1 MKRIYVEP
9 GSAEIVEGR
18 ALLETFLGSCVGV
31 ALHDPKAGVG
41 GLLHVLLP
49 SGSERNQRERPYTY
63 AASGIPALIEAME
76 KREADRRRIK
86 AHLAGGASILGAD
99 SVPYP
104 KIGERNLVACRTML
118 ELYSIPILTD
128 STGGRSGQSMRFYL
142 PEGRVEVQVSGGEEE
157 ELVERVASRQEL
169 EGLISSAVERLRPD
183 SSVAIRAL
191 QLVGAREVDFPGL
204 ERLIRQDQILAAT
217 VLRLANSARY
227 GLPRRIS
234 RISQAIAMLGLS
246 TFRKILMEA
255 CVRNLFSS
263 SMVGY
268 RMEEGAFLRHAV
280 VCAELAE
287 KVAMLVGDV
296 DGEEAYLAGLL
307 HDIGKIVLERAVPE
321 FFSLVRRMVAEK
333 GIPFVA
339 AEREVFGSDHAQVGA
354 QVAVKWD
361 LPAMYKEAIGEHHT
375 PGGGEPS
382 RTLVAVVHVANYIC
396 NTTGIGLGSDAMS
409 NGPRREALQILRF
422 DSSQIVE
429 LVEAVPEVV
438 SRYV

>member
-9 GSAEIVEGR
+9 GRAEIVEGR

-31 ALHDPKAGVG
+31 ALYDPEAGLG

-49 SGSERNQRERPYTY
+49 GGSDKNQRERPYTY
-63 AASGIPALIEAME
+63 AASGIPELVEALE
-76 KREADRRRIK
+76 KRGADRRRMK
-86 AHLAGGASILGAD
+86 AHIAGGASILGCDAG
-99 SVPYP
+99 PYP
-104 KIGERNLVACRTML
+104 NIGERNLVACRTML

-128 STGGRSGQSMRFYL
+128 STGGRSGRSMRFYL
-142 PEGRVEVQVSGGEEE
+142 PEGQVEVKISGDEEE
-157 ELVERVASRQEL
+157 ELVEQVASRQEL

-191 QLVGAREVDFPGL
+191 QLVGAREVEFAEL

-255 CVRNLFSS
+255 CVRDLFSS

-321 FFSLVRRMVAEK
+321 FFSLVRRMVGEK

-361 LPAMYKEAIGEHHT
+361 LPSMYKEAIGEHHT
-375 PGGGEPS
+375 PGDGEPS

-396 NTTGIGLGSDAMS
+396 NTTGIGLGSDTMS

-422 DSSQIVE
+422 DSNQIVE